1 MTPQLQAV
9 PDFVLRNNCERLDPS
24 PRVAPTLRYE
34 RIHLMRR
41 KFVALL
47 LSALAILPWALLVI
61 IPALALSA
69 WAAGI
74 GH

>member
-1 MTPQLQAV
+1 MTAQLQAV
-9 PDFVLRNNCERLDPS
+9 PDFAPRNNCKQLDLS
-24 PRVAPTLRYE
+24 PRIASPPRCE
-34 RIHLMRR
+34 RIRLMRR
-41 KFVALL
+41 KFAALL
-47 LSALAILPWALLVI
+47 LSVLAILPWALLVI